1 MYGSG
6 VSKLL
11 LPKSVEPKKL
21 NVLVSLCVHRALDPE
36 IYSAL
41 TLLQTCP
48 FMNLSVTI
56 KHGDAL
62 IDRSRSIVASRFIQ
76 AGTFDILFFV
86 DDDILFDPHD
96 IVKMC
101 SKMQEADLPI
111 LAGAYVKKQSEDT
124 HFAVKTFKDI
134 AYTFGKDAPVQEVEM
149 VSTGFMA
156 ISKKVIQKMVD
167 ENVVPL
173 CHPEDI
179 KFYPFFQPYPKQV
192 GGRWVYLSE
201 DWAFCDRAKQLGF
214 KMYVDGSVKLG
225 HAGRYVY
232 NWDDLQRLRGKK
244 QEVEG
249 INYLDK
255 EGEIVITFPGLQKP
269 EAREA

>member
-1 MYGSG
+1 MYGSSVG
-6 VSKLL
+6 KLL

-41 TLLQTCP
+41 NMLQTCP
-48 FMNLSVTI
+48 FMNIAVTI

-76 AGTFDILFFV
+76 AGTYDILFFI

-96 IVKMC
+96 VVKMC
-101 SKMQEADLPI
+101 TAMGQSDIPI
-111 LAGAYVKKQSEDT
+111 LAGAYVKKQPENT
-124 HFAVKTFKDI
+124 HFAIKTFKDI
-134 AYTFGKDAPVQEVEM
+134 PYVFGKDAPIQEVEM

-156 ISKKVIQKMVD
+156 IKKEVIQQMVD
-167 ENVVPL
+167 KEIVPL
-173 CHPEDI
+173 CHPDDY
-179 KFYPFFQPYPKQV
+179 KFYPFFQPYPKQLED
-192 GGRWVYLSE
+192 GKSIYLSE

-214 KMYVDGSVKLG
+214 KLYVDGSVKLG

-232 NWDDLQRLRGKK
+232 DWDDLNRLKDKK
-244 QEVEG
+244 ESLDKIE
-249 INYLDK
+249 YLDT
-255 EGEIVITFPGLQKP
+255 EGQVIVNFPSLKKL
-269 EAREA
+269 EVV